1 MLLLLCYWKGRW
13 KYKSRLH
20 LSQLKISDPSTI
32 FPTWFFPG
40 YHSESLSLPLPTHGI
55 CERNTF
61 DWNVQLHTNRAPHH
75 SALVLCWTKY
85 LQSYPERFYVL
96 HCNNFSLVLSQ
107 AESVW
112 HLIHIRTIVHA
123 KWGPRGIR
131 QRPSDRRHNKSDKVI
146 LYYHI
151 SYRLLRRRL
160 GGMKLKNGMNLE
172 PEVLLNPA
180 PT

>member
-1 MLLLLCYWKGRW
+1 MLLERKMKVQKQTSSFTVENFW
-13 KYKSRLH
+13 SINNF
-20 LSQLKISDPSTI
+20 SNMV
-32 FPTWFFPG
+32 FFLVIIQNLWVCLFRHVG
-40 YHSESLSLPLPTHGI
+40 FVHEIL
-55 CERNTF
+55 

-75 SALVLCWTKY
+75 SALVFCWTKY

-131 QRPSDRRHNKSDKVI
+131 QRPSDRRYNKSDKVI

-160 GGMKLKNGMNLE
+160 GEMKLKNGMNLE